1 MAVTQERIQDEEA
14 LLEMYWTMLLSRRL
28 DERAWILHRQGKIAF
43 HISAIGHEAAQVG
56 AVFALNRGED
66 WVVPYYRDLAMILAL
81 GMTPREFMLGLMG
94 KRGDPTSGARQ
105 MPSHWSLHRANVLSH
120 SSPVA
125 TQTTHASGI
134 GLGIKMR
141 GGDEIVLTSVGEGS
155 TSQGEWYEGVN
166 WAAVHKLPVVFLI
179 ENNVYA
185 ISVRQE
191 KQMAVESAADKA
203 KGLGLPGV
211 SVDGL
216 RLLEVRR
223 AVEEAVERARAGDGP
238 TLVEAR
244 VHRMTPHSSDDD
256 DRTYRSKEEMQA
268 IKEEDPLALY
278 REELMEDGV
287 LTEDHAEKM
296 EEKAKERVEDAVKFA
311 EEAAYPEVEEASYP
325 VYAEDVRDA

>member
-1 MAVTQERIQDEEA
+1 MAVTEEKVQDQEA

-28 DERAWILHRQGKIAF
+28 DERAWVLHRQGKIAF
-43 HISAIGHEAAQVG
+43 HISGIGHEATQVG

-66 WVVPYYRDLAMILAL
+66 WVVPYYRDLAMVLAL
-81 GMTPREFMLGLMG
+81 GLTPREFMLGLMG
-94 KRGDPTSGARQ
+94 KKGDPTSGARQ
-105 MPSHWSLHRANVLSH
+105 MPSHWSLVRANVLSH

-141 GGDEIVLTSVGEGS
+141 GENEVVLTSVGEGS

-166 WAAVHKLPVVFLI
+166 WAAVHQLPVIFLI

-223 AVEEAVERARAGDGP
+223 AVEEAAARARAGEGP
-238 TLVEAR
+238 TVVEAR

-268 IKEEDPLALY
+268 IKEEDPLSIY
-278 REELMEDGV
+278 RQELMDEGV
-287 LTEDHAEKM
+287 LTQEHAERM
-296 EEKAKERVEDAVKFA
+296 EEKAKEQVEDAVKFA
-311 EEAAYPEVEEASYP
+311 EEADYPDVEEASYP
-325 VYAEDVRDA
+325 VYVEDVRDG